1 MCQGA
6 WPMPEPSPSRARGRL
21 GQTHCTLELDAPP
34 QFSQFGQ
41 SHQLV
46 TPSQG
51 AWGPQN
57 APPMRKALDKY
68 FTFQRESNRECGML
82 LPSPQRTALPLSRLE
97 VLFFFYQKGVI
108 SVA

>member
-1 MCQGA
+1 M
-6 WPMPEPSPSRARGRL
+6 
-21 GQTHCTLELDAPP
+21 APTP

-41 SHQLV
+41 SHKPTVASLV

-51 AWGPQN
+51 AWVPQN

-97 VLFFFYQKGVI
+97 VLFSFYQKGVI